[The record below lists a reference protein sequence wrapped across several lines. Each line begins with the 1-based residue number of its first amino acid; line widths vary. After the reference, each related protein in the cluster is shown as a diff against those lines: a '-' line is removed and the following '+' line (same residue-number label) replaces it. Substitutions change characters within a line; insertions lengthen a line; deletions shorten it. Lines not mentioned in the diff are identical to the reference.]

1 MLLGLLDRL
10 LSALCDQWT
19 WWWEA
24 SSTKDELPR
33 ALLTVSILILV
44 VFWYRWTFMKSSKG
58 IGSHPV
64 PPGPRGLPI
73 VRYLPFLDT
82 NLHEQFTELAH
93 QYGPIYKLWLGQ
105 KLCVVMNSP
114 SLAKERTMRKVFV
127 RDTMSNSSLEASYN
141 LRKDEVLKTIREV
154 HSKIGTPMDIAEITF
169 LTQMNVIMNMVWGS
183 TIDIHKAHGVRTE
196 FRGVARE
203 MERLRIWVDRILD
216 SIIDAQTKMSMV
228 ERAEAF
234 KIKGKE
240 DFLQLLLALKEQE
253 DTGISFTLEQIKAL
267 LIDIVVGGTDT
278 SATMVEWAMAEIMH
292 NPEIMKKVQEE
303 LSDVIGTNNIVEES
317 HLPKLHYLDALIK
330 ETFRLH
336 PALPLL
342 VPKRTDR
349 PCVVGGYTIP
359 PKNTRVFL
367 NVWAMHRDPEVWDS
381 PLEFKPKRFLGEASK
396 CDYNGNN
403 FQYLPFGSGR
413 RICAGLPLAE
423 KMVMYFLASLL
434 HSFNW
439 RSPEGEELDLSETFG
454 IVMKKKT
461 PLVAIPTQRLS
472 SLELYA

>member
-1 MLLGLLDRL
+1 
-10 LSALCDQWT
+10 
-19 WWWEA
+19 
-24 SSTKDELPR
+24 
-33 ALLTVSILILV
+33 
-44 VFWYRWTFMKSSKG
+44 
-58 IGSHPV
+58 
-64 PPGPRGLPI
+64 
-73 VRYLPFLDT
+73 
-82 NLHEQFTELAH
+82 
-93 QYGPIYKLWLGQ
+93 
-105 KLCVVMNSP
+105 
-114 SLAKERTMRKVFV
+114 MRKVFV
-127 RDTMSNSSLEASYN
+127 RDMMSNSSMEASYN

-169 LTQMNVIMNMVWGS
+169 LTQMNVIMNMLWGS
-183 TIDIHKAHGVRTE
+183 TVDIHKAHGVRSE
-196 FRGVARE
+196 FRVVTAKIIELLATPNVSDFFPVLARFDIQGVARE

-216 SIIDAQTKMSMV
+216 SIIDARTKMSTV

-234 KIKGKE
+234 KNKGKE

-253 DTGISFTLEQIKAL
+253 DTGISITLEQIKAL

-292 NPEIMKKVQEE
+292 NPEVMKKVQEE

-342 VPKRTDR
+342 VPKRPDR
-349 PCVVGGYTIP
+349 PCVVGGYTI

-367 NVWAMHRDPEVWDS
+367 NVWAMHRDPEIWDS
-381 PLEFKPKRFLGEASK
+381 PLEFKPERFLGEASK

-423 KMVMYFLASLL
+423 KMVMYVLASLL

-439 RSPEGEELDLSETFG
+439 RLPEGEELDLSETFG